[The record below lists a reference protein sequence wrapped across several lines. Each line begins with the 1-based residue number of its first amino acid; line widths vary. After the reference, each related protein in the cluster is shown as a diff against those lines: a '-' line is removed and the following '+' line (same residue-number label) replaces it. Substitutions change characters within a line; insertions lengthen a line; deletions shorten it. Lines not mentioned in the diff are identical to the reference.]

1 MESKNNMENVFSKLG
16 DLKQFFVFGQKIVP
30 VIQKIIDFM
39 SDVVPL
45 LENVNNSIQDS
56 TSKIPKASTQ
66 INSVT
71 SANEIATSEIL
82 DIIDAMFLDLSTI
95 KTGLQELKND
105 ENSEKIKSLNEVVEK
120 IEMDSSRIT
129 ISLQVQD
136 ITAQQLASVNHL
148 IDSVQNK
155 LSSLLCDLGKQQDR
169 PIPVF
174 DPNSVSEQDS
184 DYAFSDGT
192 FNENARYDR
201 TTEKQDLVDS
211 LVLENTKTSQEEID
225 KLFAK

>member
-1 MESKNNMENVFSKLG
+1 MDSKNSMENVFSKLG

-39 SDVVPL
+39 SDIVPL

-56 TSKIPKASTQ
+56 TSKIPKASNQ

-82 DIIDAMFLDLSTI
+82 DIIDDMFVDLSTI
-95 KTGLQELKND
+95 KNGLAELKTD
-105 ENSEKIKSLNEVVEK
+105 QNSEKIKALNEVVEK

-136 ITAQQLASVNHL
+136 ITSQQLASVNHL
-148 IDSVQNK
+148 IDSVQDK
-155 LSSLLCDLGKQQDR
+155 LSSLLSDLGKQQDK
-169 PIPVF
+169 PIPKF
-174 DPNSVSEQDS
+174 DPNSITGQDS
-184 DYAFSDGT
+184 DYALSNGT

-201 TTEKQDLVDS
+201 STEKQDLVDT

>member
-1 MESKNNMENVFSKLG
+1 MEYKNNMENVFSKLG

-56 TSKIPKASTQ
+56 TNKIPKASTQ

-95 KTGLQELKND
+95 RTGLEELKND
-105 ENSEKIKSLNEVVEK
+105 ENSEKIKALNEVVAN
-120 IEMDSSRIT
+120 IENDSSRIT

-155 LSSLLCDLGKQQDR
+155 LSSLLFELGKQQDR
-169 PIPVF
+169 PIPIF
-174 DPNSVSEQDS
+174 DPASVSEQDS

-201 TTEKQDLVDS
+201 TTEKQELVDT
-211 LVLENTKTSQEEID
+211 LVQENTKTSQEEID

>member
-1 MESKNNMENVFSKLG
+1 MENVFSKLG

-45 LENVNNSIQDS
+45 LETVNNSIQDS

-82 DIIDAMFLDLSTI
+82 DIIDSMFVDLSTI
-95 KTGLQELKND
+95 KAGLEELKND
-105 ENSEKIKSLNEVVEK
+105 QNSEKIKTLNEVVEK

-155 LSSLLCDLGKQQDR
+155 LSSLLFDLGKQQDR
-169 PIPVF
+169 PIPTF
-174 DPNSVSEQDS
+174 DANTITEQDS

-201 TTEKQDLVDS
+201 STEKQELVDT